1 MIKLYAICGT
11 LKAKTDRCK
20 IEFRLK
26 PTVYPSTVTV
36 PAMSKSDDEDGDPLW
51 IWLAWTLHEVETA
64 RHGSRSQLTSRAAL
78 H

>member
-36 PAMSKSDDEDGDPLW
+36 PAMSKSDDEDGDP
-51 IWLAWTLHEVETA
+51 
-64 RHGSRSQLTSRAAL
+64 
-78 H
+78 